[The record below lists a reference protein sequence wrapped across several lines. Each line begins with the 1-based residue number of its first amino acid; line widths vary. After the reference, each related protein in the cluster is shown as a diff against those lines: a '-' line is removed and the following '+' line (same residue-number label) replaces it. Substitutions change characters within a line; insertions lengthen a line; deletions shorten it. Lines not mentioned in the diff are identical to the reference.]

1 MFSSDSI
8 PNHWL
13 FLLNVLTLIFVFRP
27 GMLAAV
33 SDKIASKGMS
43 FEDITTT
50 LRVSRMGQREFV
62 IDALVSSPT
71 LLEKENLDLCIEDL
85 SSLKEDLELSHFD
98 IRVHI
103 A

>member
-1 MFSSDSI
+1 
-8 PNHWL
+8 
-13 FLLNVLTLIFVFRP
+13 
-27 GMLAAV
+27 MLAAV
-33 SDKIASKGMS
+33 AEKIASKGMS
-43 FEDITTT
+43 IEDITTE
-50 LRVSRMGQREFV
+50 LRVSGRGQREFV

-71 LLEKENLDLCIEDL
+71 LLEKDNLDLCIEDF